1 MLIKYLNN
9 NNKGKK
15 MRKLTKI
22 TLAILTSF
30 AMISTVVSAGEFTVT
45 GGVKGTYSIKSGD
58 SATGAM
64 NAGKGLGLTNEF
76 TLGASGELDNGMT
89 WNYAQDIDGATV
101 QDDAKLTMTTDYG
114 TIGLF
119 ISEGSLSQKYKF
131 DASAYGIGSDTGYG
145 GGDTSTGATA
155 NTMQYGTNMSSYNN
169 IQYHL
174 PSGIL
179 PAGGTFK
186 IGYSPNGN
194 AVANASG
201 NAGGAA
207 TTVHGVTE
215 MAITVAPTDAL
226 YVGASYFERQ
236 EDNTIGQKQ
245 ESGSLVGKFTQGPV
259 SLGVGITRVAASKTA
274 SANADYTDGYRNKA
288 GSLGYAVND
297 DLSVSFA
304 REQSTK
310 AVRKKTT
317 SGFTKTSSNVEMEID
332 TIQAAYT
339 MGGMTI
345 SLSNKSVDN
354 DSYTLNKKTKETL
367 IAFAM
372 AF

>member
-1 MLIKYLNN
+1 
-9 NNKGKK
+9 

-58 SATGAM
+58 SDSGAVA
-64 NAGKGLGLTNEF
+64 AGKGLGLTNEF
-76 TLGASGELDNGMT
+76 SLGASGELDNGMT

-145 GGDTSTGATA
+145 GGDTSSGASA
-155 NTMQYGTNMSSYNN
+155 NTMQYGTNISSYNN
-169 IQYHL
+169 LQYHL

-186 IGYSPNGN
+186 VAYSPNGN
-194 AVANASG
+194 SVANASG
-201 NAGGAA
+201 NAGGAQ
-207 TTVHGVTE
+207 TTINSVEEYAVTF
-215 MAITVAPTDAL
+215 APTDAL
-226 YVGASYFERQ
+226 YVGTSYFKRNE
-236 EDNTIGQKQ
+236 TGTVGQNQ
-245 ESGSLVGKFTQGPV
+245 ESGSLVTKYTQGPL
-259 SLGVGITRVAASKTA
+259 SLGVGVTRVAVRKAAGSETE
-274 SANADYTDGYRNKA
+274 YTDGYSNKA
-288 GSLGYAVND
+288 ASIGYAVND

-304 REQSTK
+304 RENSAK
-310 AVRKKTT
+310 AVRLKNLTEGKTG
-317 SGFTKTSSNVEMEID
+317 SDVEMEID

-345 SLSNKSVDN
+345 SVSNKMVDN
-354 DSYTLNKKTKETL
+354 DSYTEAKKTKETL
-367 IAFAM
+367 FAFAM

>member
-1 MLIKYLNN
+1 
-9 NNKGKK
+9 

-58 SATGAM
+58 SASGAM
-64 NAGKGLGLTNEF
+64 AAGKGLGLTNEF

-131 DASAYGIGSDTGYG
+131 DSSAYGIGSDNGYG
-145 GGDTSTGATA
+145 GGDTSTGASA
-155 NTMQYGTNMSSYNN
+155 NTMQYGTNLSSYNN

-174 PSGIL
+174 PSGVL

-194 AVANASG
+194 SVANASG
-201 NAGGAA
+201 NAGGAQ
-207 TTVHGVTE
+207 TTINRVTE
-215 MAITVAPTDAL
+215 TALTLAPTDAL
-226 YVGASYFERQ
+226 YIGMSYFDRSETG
-236 EDNTIGQKQ
+236 NFGQNQ
-245 ESGSLVGKFTQGPV
+245 ESGSLVTKYTQGPLSV
-259 SLGVGITRVAASKTA
+259 GVGITRVAQRKATA
-274 SANADYTDGYRNKA
+274 STTEYTDGYRNKA
-288 GSLGYAVND
+288 ASIGYAVND

-304 REQSTK
+304 REKSAK
-310 AVRKKTT
+310 AVRTKSVQSVTT
-317 SGFTKTSSNVEMEID
+317 ATDTEMEID

-345 SLSNKSVDN
+345 SVSNKTVDN
-354 DSYTLNKKTKETL
+354 DSYTVDKKTKETL
-367 IAFAM
+367 LAFAM

>member
-1 MLIKYLNN
+1 
-9 NNKGKK
+9 

-58 SATGAM
+58 STSAAM
-64 NAGKGLGLTNEF
+64 EAGKGLGLTNEF

-131 DASAYGIGSDTGYG
+131 DSSAYGIGSDTGYG
-145 GGDTSTGATA
+145 GGDTSSGATA

-174 PSGIL
+174 PSGII

-194 AVANASG
+194 SVANASG
-201 NAGGAA
+201 NAGGAQ
-207 TTVHGVTE
+207 TTITGVTE
-215 MAITVAPTDAL
+215 AALTFAPTDAL
-226 YVGASYFERQ
+226 YIGASYFERQ
-236 EDNTIGQKQ
+236 ETTTIGQKQ
-245 ESGSLVGKFTQGPV
+245 ESGSLVTKYTQGPV
-259 SLGVGITRVAASKTA
+259 SVGVGLTRVASQKSV
-274 SANADYTDGYRNKA
+274 SANADYTQGYDNRA
-288 GSLGYAVND
+288 ASLGYAIND

-304 REQSTK
+304 REKSKK

-317 SGFTKTSSNVEMEID
+317 AAFVKTSSNVEMEID

-345 SLSNKSVDN
+345 SVSNKSVDN
-354 DSYTLNKKTKETL
+354 DSYTLDKKTKETL
-367 IAFAM
+367 LALAM

>member
-1 MLIKYLNN
+1 
-9 NNKGKK
+9 

-58 SATGAM
+58 SASGAM
-64 NAGKGLGLTNEF
+64 EAGKGLGLTNEF
-76 TLGASGELDNGMT
+76 SLGASGELDNGMT

-131 DASAYGIGSDTGYG
+131 DASAYGIGSDNGYG
-145 GGDTSTGATA
+145 GGDTSSGASA
-155 NTMQYGTNMSSYNN
+155 NTMQYGTNISSYNN
-169 IQYHL
+169 LQYHL
-174 PSGIL
+174 PSGLI

-186 IGYSPNGN
+186 IAYSPNGN
-194 AVANASG
+194 SVANASG
-201 NAGGAA
+201 NAGGAQ
-207 TTVHGVTE
+207 TSIKGVTE
-215 MAITVAPTDAL
+215 AALTFAPTDAL
-226 YVGASYFERQ
+226 YVGMSYFERD
-236 EDNTIGQKQ
+236 ETGNFGQKQ
-245 ESGSLVGKFTQGPV
+245 ESGSLVTKFTQGPV
-259 SLGVGITRVAASKTA
+259 SAGVGITRVAQRKGTS
-274 SANADYTDGYRNKA
+274 SNSEYTDGYRNKA
-288 GSLGYAVND
+288 ASLGYAVND

-304 REQSTK
+304 RERSTK
-310 AVRKKTT
+310 ALRTKTT
-317 SGFTKTSSNVEMEID
+317 SGFNKTTSDVEMEID

-345 SLSNKSVDN
+345 SVSNKMVDN
-354 DSYTLNKKTKETL
+354 DSYTEAKKTKETL
-367 IAFAM
+367 LAFAM

>member
-1 MLIKYLNN
+1 
-9 NNKGKK
+9 

-58 SATGAM
+58 SASGAM
-64 NAGKGLGLTNEF
+64 EAGKGLGLTNEF
-76 TLGASGELDNGMT
+76 SLGASGELDNGMT

-131 DASAYGIGSDTGYG
+131 DASAYGVGSDTGYG
-145 GGDTSTGATA
+145 GGTTD
-155 NTMQYGTNMSSYNN
+155 NTMNYGTNISSYNN
-169 IQYHL
+169 LQYHL

-179 PAGGTFK
+179 PAAGTFK
-186 IGYSPNGN
+186 IAYSPNGN
-194 AVANASG
+194 SVANASG
-201 NAGGAA
+201 NAGGAQ
-207 TTVHGVTE
+207 TTITGVTE
-215 MAITVAPTDAL
+215 MALTIAPTDAL
-226 YVGASYFERQ
+226 YLGASYFERD
-236 EDNTIGQKQ
+236 ETTNVGQKQ
-245 ESGSLVGKFTQGPV
+245 ESGSIVGKFTQGPI
-259 SLGVGITRVAASKTA
+259 SIGLGHTRVSQSNATTKS
-274 SANADYTDGYRNKA
+274 ADYTNGYNNA
-288 GSLGYAVND
+288 AASLGYAVND
-297 DLSVSFA
+297 DLSVSFT
-304 REQSTK
+304 REDSIRQ
-310 AVRKKTT
+310 VRNKLTTQKTG
-317 SGFTKTSSNVEMEID
+317 SDVSMEID

-345 SLSNKSVDN
+345 SVSNKSVEN
-354 DSYTLNKKTKETL
+354 DSYTKDKKTKETL
-367 IAFAM
+367 LAFAM

>member
-1 MLIKYLNN
+1 
-9 NNKGKK
+9 

-58 SATGAM
+58 SASGAM
-64 NAGKGLGLTNEF
+64 AAGKGLGLTNEF
-76 TLGASGELDNGMT
+76 TLGASGEVMDGVT

-101 QDDAKLTMTTDYG
+101 QDDAKLTVTTGYG

-145 GGDTSTGATA
+145 GGDTSSGASA

-174 PSGIL
+174 PSGII

-186 IGYSPNGN
+186 IGYSPSGN
-194 AVANASG
+194 TGANNSG
-201 NAGGAA
+201 NAGGAQ
-207 TTVHGVTE
+207 TTINHVTE
-215 MAITVAPTDAL
+215 AAITFEPTDAL

-236 EDNTIGQKQ
+236 QDDNVGQKQ
-245 ESGSLVGKFTQGPV
+245 ESGSLVTKFTQGPFSV
-259 SLGVGITRVAASKTA
+259 GVGLTRVANAKIVS
-274 SANADYTDGYRNKA
+274 SNADYTDGYRNEA
-288 GSLGYAVND
+288 ASIGYVNGDISL
-297 DLSVSFA
+297 SIA

-310 AVRKKTT
+310 AVRKKSTQNHA
-317 SGFTKTSSNVEMEID
+317 KTASNVEMEID

-345 SLSNKSVDN
+345 SVSNKKVDN
-354 DSYTLNKKTKETL
+354 DSYTKDKATKETL
-367 IAFAM
+367 LAFAM
-372 AF
+372 EF

>member
-1 MLIKYLNN
+1 
-9 NNKGKK
+9 

-22 TLAILTSF
+22 TLALLTSF
-30 AMISTVVSAGEFTVT
+30 AMLSTAVSAGEFTVT

-58 SATGAM
+58 SDSAAVA
-64 NAGKGLGLTNEF
+64 AGKGLGLTNEF

-145 GGDTSTGATA
+145 GGDTSSGASA
-155 NTMQYGTNMSSYNN
+155 NTMQYGTNISSYNN

-186 IGYSPNGN
+186 VAYSPNGN

-201 NAGGAA
+201 NAGGAQ
-207 TTVHGVTE
+207 TSLNGVEEYAVTF
-215 MAITVAPTDAL
+215 APTDAV
-226 YVGASYFERQ
+226 YIGTSYFKRG
-236 EDNTIGQKQ
+236 DTTNVGQKQ
-245 ESGSLVGKFTQGPV
+245 ESGSLVTKYTQGPLAFG
-259 SLGVGITRVAASKTA
+259 LGVTRVSASKSVAGNAAAYTEGYNNKAASI
-274 SANADYTDGYRNKA
+274 
-288 GSLGYAVND
+288 GYAVND
-297 DLSVSFA
+297 DLSVSIA
-304 REQSTK
+304 REQSVK
-310 AVRKKTT
+310 AVRTKLATA
-317 SGFTKTSSNVEMEID
+317 FAKTSTAVEMEID

-345 SLSNKSVDN
+345 SVSNKQVDN
-354 DSYTLNKKTKETL
+354 DSYTADKKTKETL
-367 IAFAM
+367 LAFAM

>member
-9 NNKGKK
+9 NKQRKT
-15 MRKLTKI
+15 MQKLTKI

-58 SATGAM
+58 STSAQM
-64 NAGKGLGLTNEF
+64 ENGKGLGLTNEF
-76 TLGASGELDNGMT
+76 SLGASGELDNGMT

-131 DASAYGIGSDTGYG
+131 DASAYGVGSDTGYG
-145 GGDTSTGATA
+145 GGTTD
-155 NTMQYGTNMSSYNN
+155 NTMQYGTNLMSYNN

-174 PSGIL
+174 PAGLL
-179 PAGGTFK
+179 PSGGTFK
-186 IGYSPNGN
+186 VGYSPNGN
-194 AVANASG
+194 SVANASG
-201 NAGGAA
+201 NHGGAP
-207 TTVHGVTE
+207 TTIKSVMET
-215 MAITVAPTDAL
+215 AISFAPTDAL
-226 YVGASYFERQ
+226 YVGASYFERD
-236 EDNTIGQKQ
+236 ETTNIGQKQ
-245 ESGSLVGKFTQGPV
+245 ESGSIVGKFTQGPI
-259 SLGVGITRVAASKTA
+259 SFGLGHTRVAQ
-274 SANADYTDGYRNKA
+274 ANLDTKSGDYTNGYNNA
-288 GSLGYAVND
+288 AASIGYVVND
-297 DLSVSFA
+297 DLSISYT
-304 REQSTK
+304 REDSIRQ
-310 AVRKKTT
+310 VRNKLTT
-317 SGFTKTSSNVEMEID
+317 QKTSSDVSMEMD

-345 SLSNKSVDN
+345 SVSNKTVDN
-354 DSYTLNKKTKETL
+354 DTYTEGKKSKETL
-367 IAFAM
+367 LAFAM

>member
-1 MLIKYLNN
+1 
-9 NNKGKK
+9 

-58 SATGAM
+58 SASGAIA
-64 NAGKGLGLTNEF
+64 AGKGLGLTNEF

-131 DASAYGIGSDTGYG
+131 DSSAYGIGSDTGYG
-145 GGDTSTGATA
+145 GGDTSTGASA

-194 AVANASG
+194 SVANASG
-201 NAGGAA
+201 NAGGAQ
-207 TTVHGVTE
+207 TSINGVTE
-215 MAITVAPTDAL
+215 AAVTLAPTDAV
-226 YVGASYFERQ
+226 YVGLSYFERS
-236 EDNTIGQKQ
+236 ETGNFGQKQ
-245 ESGSLVGKFTQGPV
+245 ESGSVVTKYTQGPL
-259 SLGVGITRVAASKTA
+259 SLGVGFTRVAQRKGTA
-274 SANADYTDGYRNKA
+274 APTEYTEGYRNQA
-288 GSLGYAVND
+288 ASIGYAVND
-297 DLSVSFA
+297 DLSVSIA
-304 REQSTK
+304 REQSEK
-310 AVRKKTT
+310 LVRQKPTD
-317 SGFTKTSSNVEMEID
+317 SSRVESSVEMEID

-345 SLSNKSVDN
+345 SVSNKKVDN
-354 DSYTLNKKTKETL
+354 DSYTADKKTKETL
-367 IAFAM
+367 LAFAM